1 MAGSVWRKLIDAQKH
16 CRCQP
21 SHCQTVDAVL
31 FFDCSFFDFPSMLF
45 SIVRLFDCAWRCS
58 AEWGYYEAE
67 KDMSWWCSSSIW
79 AVCKLHMRIAHVKS
93 NKWVG
98 GWGTTKH
105 NLFFLNM
112 YLVKDNWFSRSGPL
126 PLLIFYFLRSRFWI
140 APQQRWFWVDLPNL
154 ALRVLIVIIWL
165 GIFCGNNWSTL
176 LCPYP
181 YQKQGFEPFWGG
193 RGGFN

>member
-93 NKWVG
+93 NN
-98 GWGTTKH
+98 GWGVRVLRSITCFS
-105 NLFFLNM
+105 LSL
-112 YLVKDNWFSRSGPL
+112 SRSLSPSL
-126 PLLIFYFLRSRFWI
+126 SLSISFSLSLSLSVCVCMYVYILSYIYIYIYTHRERD
-140 APQQRWFWVDLPNL
+140 R
-154 ALRVLIVIIWL
+154 
-165 GIFCGNNWSTL
+165 
-176 LCPYP
+176 
-181 YQKQGFEPFWGG
+181 
-193 RGGFN
+193 